1 MIKYLATRSKEVFM
15 AYRQGNR
22 DQQTLLP
29 PSIEEY
35 VPADAPVRAYDAMIE
50 AMDLAAMGFTL
61 DSRKVGN
68 SQYHPQSML
77 KLMVY
82 VYSYGVR
89 SSRKLERECH
99 YNLSFIWLTG
109 GLKPDHKTIAEFRRT
124 NKTALQQ
131 VIRQCA
137 RICIDLDLIEGN
149 ILFMDG
155 TRLRANAAI
164 DHSWTTKK
172 CQEALTGLDRRI
184 EQLLKECEA
193 TDESETDQGSLVHLK
208 QTLSDQSALKS
219 RIEGVM
225 ARLQAEGKVSL
236 NTTDQDC
243 VRIHSRQ
250 GSHAGYNG
258 QIVVDDANGLIVHSD
273 MVVENTDDKQFANQ
287 LNQVN
292 VVLDKPCRTACADA
306 GYTDYETLNQV
317 NHDQID
323 VILPPEQSTLKR
335 NNSPFDKSNF
345 TYDSQNDCFICL
357 EGHRLTGG
365 HWDPKKHS
373 RSYYAGGTVCRTCK
387 HFGRCTTNHL
397 QGRKVRLY
405 DYEQLRTKLENRYLE
420 PDAQTIFARR
430 KCRVEHPFGHF
441 KRNLGAGYFLLRG
454 LTGVRAEMAMLAGCF
469 NIRRLITL
477 LGVEGL
483 RMQLK
488 QRALA

>member
-1 MIKYLATRSKEVFM
+1 M

-29 PSIEEY
+29 PSIEDY

-50 AMDLAAMGFTL
+50 AMDLAAMGFIL
-61 DSRKVGN
+61 DPRKVGN

-82 VYSYGVR
+82 GYSYGVR

-164 DHSWTTKK
+164 GHSWTVQK
-172 CQEALTGLDRRI
+172 CQEMLADLDRRI
-184 EQLLKECEA
+184 EQMLKECEA
-193 TDESETDQGSLVHLK
+193 TDEAETDQGSLVHLE
-208 QTLSDQSALKS
+208 QTLADRTALKS
-219 RIEGVM
+219 RIEEVM
-225 ARLQAEGKVSL
+225 ARLKAEGKTSL
-236 NTTDQDC
+236 NTTDEDC

-250 GSHAGYNG
+250 GSHAGYTG
-258 QIVVDDANGLIVHSD
+258 HIVVDDTHGLIVNSD
-273 MVVENTDDKQFANQ
+273 VVAENTDNKQFANQ
-287 LNQVN
+287 LKQANA
-292 VVLDKPCRTACADA
+292 VLDRPCKTACADA
-306 GYTDYETLNQV
+306 GYTDYDELKEIDLHHT
-317 NHDQID
+317 D
-323 VILPPEQSTLKR
+323 VIIAPQQPTSKTAAM
-335 NNSPFDKSNF
+335 PFDWTQF
-345 TYDSQNDCFICL
+345 TYDEQKDCFICP
-357 EGHRLTGG
+357 EGHPLTCKGVDTQR
-365 HWDPKKHS
+365 HC
-373 RSYYAGGTVCRTCK
+373 RSYYAGSVCQTCK
-387 HFGRCTTNHL
+387 HFGLCTINRL
-397 QGRKVRLY
+397 QGRKVRRY
-405 DYEQLRTKLENRYLE
+405 DYGTLRIELEYRYQQ
-420 PDAQTIFARR
+420 PDAQAIFARR
-430 KCRVEHPFGHF
+430 KSRVEHPFGHF
-441 KRNLGAGYFLLRG
+441 KRNLGAGHFLLRG
-454 LTGVRAEMAMLAGCF
+454 LAGVRAEMAMLAGCF

-483 RMQLK
+483 RMRLK

>member
-1 MIKYLATRSKEVFM
+1 M

-29 PSIEEY
+29 PSIEDY
-35 VPADAPVRAYDAMIE
+35 VPTDAPVRAYDAMIE
-50 AMDLAAMGFTL
+50 AMDLAAMGFIL
-61 DSRKVGN
+61 DPRKVGN

-82 VYSYGVR
+82 GYSYGVR

-172 CQEALTGLDRRI
+172 CQEALADLDRRI

-193 TDESETDQGSLVHLK
+193 TDKAETDQGSLVHLEQALAD
-208 QTLSDQSALKS
+208 QTALKS
-219 RIEGVM
+219 RIKEVM
-225 ARLQAEGKVSL
+225 ARLKAEGKTSL
-236 NTTDQDC
+236 NTTDEEC

-258 QIVVDDANGLIVHSD
+258 QIAVDDANGLIVHSD
-273 MVVENTDDKQFANQ
+273 VVTENTDDKQFANQ
-287 LNQVN
+287 LQQANT
-292 VVLDKPCRTACADA
+292 VLDKPCQTACADA
-306 GYTDYETLNQV
+306 GYADYETLDQV
-317 NHDQID
+317 DHEETD
-323 VILPPEQSTLKR
+323 VVIPSQQQASEKER
-335 NNSPFDKSNF
+335 GPFDKTHFQYEAKS
-345 TYDSQNDCFICL
+345 DSYICP
-357 EGHRLTGG
+357 EGHHLTCKGV
-365 HWDPKKHS
+365 DRKNHS
-373 RSYYAGGTVCRTCK
+373 HSYYAGTVCRTCK
-387 HFGRCTTNHL
+387 HFGRCTTNRL

-420 PDAQTIFARR
+420 PDAQAIFARR

-454 LTGVRAEMAMLAGCF
+454 LAGVRAEMAMLAGCF

-488 QRALA
+488 QRAIA

>member
-1 MIKYLATRSKEVFM
+1 MQGGFM

-29 PSIEEY
+29 PSIEDY
-35 VPADAPVRAYDAMIE
+35 VPTDAPVRAYDAMIE
-50 AMDLAAMGFTL
+50 AMDLAAMGFIL
-61 DSRKVGN
+61 DPRKVGN

-82 VYSYGVR
+82 GYSYGVR

-137 RICIDLDLIEGN
+137 RICIDLNLIEGN

-164 DHSWTTKK
+164 AHSWTVQK
-172 CQEALTGLDRRI
+172 CQETLADLDRRI

-193 TDESETDQGSLVHLK
+193 TDEAETNQGSLVHLE
-208 QTLSDQSALKS
+208 QTLADQTALKS
-219 RIEGVM
+219 RIEEVM
-225 ARLQAEGKVSL
+225 ARLKAEGKTSL
-236 NTTDQDC
+236 NTTDEEC

-273 MVVENTDDKQFANQ
+273 VAAENTDDKQFANQ
-287 LNQVN
+287 LKQVN
-292 VVLDKPCRTACADA
+292 AVLDKPCQTACADA
-306 GYTDYETLNQV
+306 GYADYETLDQV
-317 NHDQID
+317 DHEETD
-323 VILPPEQSTLKR
+323 VVIPSQQQASEKER
-335 NNSPFDKSNF
+335 GPFDKSRF
-345 TYDSQNDCFICL
+345 TYDDQKDCFICP
-357 EGHRLTGG
+357 EGHRLTGDS
-365 HWDPKKHS
+365 WDSKKHS
-373 RSYYAGGTVCRTCK
+373 RSYYAGAVCRTCK
-387 HFGRCTTNHL
+387 HFGCCTTNRL

-405 DYEQLRTKLENRYLE
+405 DYERLRTKLENRYLE
-420 PDAQTIFARR
+420 PDAQAIFARR

-441 KRNLGAGYFLLRG
+441 KRNLGAGHFLLRG
-454 LTGVRAEMAMLAGCF
+454 LAGVRAEMAMLAGCF

-483 RMQLK
+483 RMRLK

>member
-1 MIKYLATRSKEVFM
+1 M

-22 DQQTLLP
+22 EQQVLLP
-29 PSIEEY
+29 PSIEDY

-50 AMDLAAMGFTL
+50 AMDLVAMGFIL
-61 DSRKVGN
+61 DPRKVGN

-82 VYSYGVR
+82 GYSYGIR

-137 RICIDLDLIEGN
+137 RICIDLDLMEGN

-164 DHSWTTKK
+164 GHSWTTRK
-172 CQEALTGLDRRI
+172 CQEALAGLDRRI
-184 EQLLKECEA
+184 QQLLCECEA
-193 TDESETDQGSLVHLK
+193 TDEAETDQGSLVHLE
-208 QTLSDQSALKS
+208 QTLADQKALKS
-219 RIEGVM
+219 RIEEVM
-225 ARLQAEGKVSL
+225 ARLKAEGKTSL
-236 NTTDQDC
+236 NTTDEDC

-250 GSHAGYNG
+250 GSHAGYTG
-258 QIVVDDANGLIVHSD
+258 HIVVDDTHGLIVHSD
-273 MVVENTDDKQFANQ
+273 VVAENTDNKQFANQ
-287 LNQVN
+287 LEQANA
-292 VVLDKPCRTACADA
+292 VLDKSCKTACADA
-306 GYTDYETLNQV
+306 GYTDYEELNKMNGQ
-317 NHDQID
+317 QTD
-323 VILPPEQSTLKR
+323 VIVPPQQPSSEAAS
-335 NNSPFDKSNF
+335 NPFDKSEF
-345 TYDSQNDCFICL
+345 AYDDQNDCFICP

-365 HWDPKKHS
+365 HWDSKKHS
-373 RSYYAGGTVCRTCK
+373 RSYYAGSVCRTCK
-387 HFGRCTTNHL
+387 HFGCCTTNRL
-397 QGRKVRLY
+397 QGRKVRRY
-405 DYEQLRTKLENRYLE
+405 DYEQLRTQLENRYVE
-420 PDAQTIFARR
+420 PDAQAIFARR

-441 KRNLGAGYFLLRG
+441 KRNLGAGHFLLRG
-454 LTGVRAEMAMLAGCF
+454 LAGVRAEMAMLAGCF

-483 RMQLK
+483 RIQLK
-488 QRALA
+488 QHVFA

>member
-1 MIKYLATRSKEVFM
+1 MQGGFM

-29 PSIEEY
+29 PSIEDY

-50 AMDLAAMGFTL
+50 AMDLAAMGFNL
-61 DSRKVGN
+61 DSHKVGN

-82 VYSYGVR
+82 GYSYGVR

-164 DHSWTTKK
+164 GHSWTTKK
-172 CQEALTGLDRRI
+172 CQEALADLDRRI
-184 EQLLKECEA
+184 EQLLQDCEA
-193 TDESETDQGSLVHLK
+193 TDKAETNQGSLIHLE
-208 QTLSDQSALKS
+208 QTLADQTSLKS
-219 RIEGVM
+219 RIEEVM
-225 ARLQAEGKVSL
+225 ARLKAEGKTSL
-236 NTTDQDC
+236 NTTDEDC

-258 QIVVDDANGLIVHSD
+258 QIVVDDVNGLIVHSD
-273 MVVENTDDKQFANQ
+273 VVAESTDDKQFANQ
-287 LNQVN
+287 LQQANTA
-292 VVLDKPCRTACADA
+292 LDKPCQTACADA
-306 GYTDYETLNQV
+306 GYADHEILDQVDHEKTDVVVPSQQQASGKE
-317 NHDQID
+317 
-323 VILPPEQSTLKR
+323 R
-335 NNSPFDKSNF
+335 GPFDKSRF
-345 TYDSQNDCFICL
+345 TYDEQKNCFICP
-357 EGHRLTGG
+357 EGHRLRADS
-365 HWDPKKHS
+365 WDPKKHS
-373 RSYYAGGTVCRTCK
+373 RSYLAGTVCRTCK
-387 HFGRCTTNHL
+387 HFGRCTTNRL

-405 DYEQLRTKLENRYLE
+405 DYEQLRTKLENRYVE
-420 PDAQTIFARR
+420 PDAQAIFARR
-430 KCRVEHPFGHF
+430 KCRVEHPFGHI
-441 KRNLGAGYFLLRG
+441 KRNLGAGYFLMRG

-483 RMQLK
+483 KMQLK

>member
-1 MIKYLATRSKEVFM
+1 MIKYLANRYKEVFM

-29 PSIEEY
+29 PSIEDY

-82 VYSYGVR
+82 GYSYGVR

-164 DHSWTTKK
+164 AHSWTTKK
-172 CQEALTGLDRRI
+172 CQEALADLDRRI
-184 EQLLKECEA
+184 EQLLRDCET
-193 TDESETDQGSLVHLK
+193 TDEAETDQGSLVHLE
-208 QTLSDQSALKS
+208 QTLADQTALKS
-219 RIEGVM
+219 RIEEVM
-225 ARLQAEGKVSL
+225 ARLKAEGKASL
-236 NTTDQDC
+236 NTTDEDC

-258 QIVVDDANGLIVHSD
+258 QVVVDDANGLIIHSD
-273 MVVENTDDKQFANQ
+273 VVAENNDSKQFTHQLEQANA
-287 LNQVN
+287 
-292 VVLDKPCRTACADA
+292 VLDDPCATACADA
-306 GYTDYETLNQV
+306 GYTDYEELNKV
-317 NHDQID
+317 NPEQTD
-323 VILPPEQSTLKR
+323 VIVPPQQPFSKTAL
-335 NNSPFDKSNF
+335 SPFDKSHF
-345 TYDSQNDCFICL
+345 TYDSINDCFVCP
-357 EGHRLTGG
+357 EGRPLTHQGV
-365 HWDPKKHS
+365 DIKKHNQ
-373 RSYYAGGTVCRTCK
+373 SYYAGSACRTCQ
-387 HFGRCTTNHL
+387 HFGRCTTNRRR
-397 QGRKVRLY
+397 GRKICRY
-405 DYEQLRTKLENRYLE
+405 DYDVLRAELEDRYRQ
-420 PDAQTIFARR
+420 PDAQAIFARR

-483 RMQLK
+483 KMQLEHC
-488 QRALA
+488 ALA

>member
-1 MIKYLATRSKEVFM
+1 M

-29 PSIEEY
+29 PSIEDY

-82 VYSYGVR
+82 GYSYGVR

-124 NKTALQQ
+124 NKAALQQ

-137 RICIDLDLIEGN
+137 RICMDLNLIEGN

-164 DHSWTTKK
+164 DHSWTTQK
-172 CQEALTGLDRRI
+172 CQEALADLDRRI
-184 EQLLKECEA
+184 EQLLKECQA
-193 TDESETDQGSLVHLK
+193 TDESETDQGSLVHLE
-208 QTLSDQSALKS
+208 QTLADQTVLKS
-219 RIEGVM
+219 RIEDVM
-225 ARLQAEGKVSL
+225 ARLKAEGKTSL
-236 NTTDQDC
+236 NTTDEDC

-273 MVVENTDDKQFANQ
+273 VVADNVDSKQFANQ
-287 LNQVN
+287 LDQANA
-292 VVLDKPCRTACADA
+292 VLDKPCQTACADA
-306 GYTDYETLNQV
+306 GYTDYETLDQV
-317 NHDQID
+317 PEEETD
-323 VILPPEQSTLKR
+323 VVIPSQQQASGKER
-335 NNSPFDKSNF
+335 GPFDKSQF
-345 TYDSQNDCFICL
+345 AYDAKKDCFICPA
-357 EGHRLTGG
+357 GQRLTCKGVDRNR
-365 HWDPKKHS
+365 HR
-373 RSYYAGGTVCRTCK
+373 RSYYAGSVCRTCK
-387 HFGRCTTNHL
+387 HFGPCTINRL
-397 QGRKVRLY
+397 QGRKVCLY
-405 DYEQLRTKLENRYLE
+405 DYEQLRTRLEKRYLE
-420 PDAQTIFARR
+420 PDAQAIFARR
-430 KCRVEHPFGHF
+430 KCRVEHPFGHI

-483 RMQLK
+483 RMRLK
-488 QRALA
+488 QHALA

>member
-1 MIKYLATRSKEVFM
+1 MIKYLANRCKEIFM

-29 PSIEEY
+29 PSIEDY

-50 AMDLAAMGFTL
+50 AMDLAAMGFIL

-82 VYSYGVR
+82 GYSYGVR

-164 DHSWTTKK
+164 DHSWTTRK
-172 CQEALTGLDRRI
+172 CQEALADLDRRI
-184 EQLLKECEA
+184 AQLLKDCEA
-193 TDESETDQGSLVHLK
+193 ADEAETDQGSLVHLEQALAN
-208 QTLSDQSALKS
+208 QTALKS
-219 RIEGVM
+219 RIEEVM
-225 ARLQAEGKVSL
+225 ARLKAEGKTSL
-236 NTTDQDC
+236 NTTDEEC

-250 GSHAGYNG
+250 GSHAGYTG
-258 QIVVDDANGLIVHSD
+258 HIAVDDVNGLIVNSD
-273 MVVENTDDKQFANQ
+273 VVAENTDDKQFANQ
-287 LNQVN
+287 LKQANA
-292 VVLDKPCRTACADA
+292 PCTTACADA
-306 GYTDYETLNQV
+306 GYTDYEALNRV
-317 NHDQID
+317 NYEQTD
-323 VILPPEQSTLKR
+323 VIVPPEQSTLKR

-345 TYDSQNDCFICL
+345 TYDSQNDYFICP
-357 EGHRLTGG
+357 EGHRLMGG

-373 RSYYAGGTVCRTCK
+373 RSYYAGSACRACK
-387 HFGRCTTNHL
+387 HFGRCTTNRL

-405 DYEQLRTKLENRYLE
+405 DYEQLRTRLENRYLE
-420 PDAQTIFARR
+420 PDAQAIFARR
-430 KCRVEHPFGHF
+430 KGRVEHPFGHF
-441 KRNLGAGYFLLRG
+441 KRNLGVGHFLLRG
-454 LTGVRAEMAMLAGCF
+454 LAGVRAEMAMLAGCF

-483 RMQLK
+483 KMRLK
-488 QRALA
+488 QRAFA

>member
-1 MIKYLATRSKEVFM
+1 M

-29 PSIEEY
+29 PSIEDY

-50 AMDLAAMGFTL
+50 AMDLAAMGFIL
-61 DSRKVGN
+61 DPRKVGN

-82 VYSYGVR
+82 GYSYGVR

-109 GLKPDHKTIAEFRRT
+109 GLKPDHKTIAEFRRP

-164 DHSWTTKK
+164 GHSWTVQKY
-172 CQEALTGLDRRI
+172 QETLAGLDRRI

-193 TDESETDQGSLVHLK
+193 TDEAETDQGSLVHLE
-208 QTLSDQSALKS
+208 QTLADQTALKS
-219 RIEGVM
+219 RIEKVM
-225 ARLQAEGKVSL
+225 ARLKAEGKTSL
-236 NTTDQDC
+236 NTTDEEC

-250 GSHAGYNG
+250 GSHAGYTG
-258 QIVVDDANGLIVHSD
+258 HIVVDDANGLIVHSD
-273 MVVENTDDKQFANQ
+273 VVAENTDDKQFANQ
-287 LNQVN
+287 LKQVN
-292 VVLDKPCRTACADA
+292 AALDKPCQTACADA
-306 GYTDYETLNQV
+306 GYADYETLDQV
-317 NHDQID
+317 DHEETD
-323 VILPPEQSTLKR
+323 VVIPSHQQASGKER
-335 NNSPFDKSNF
+335 GPFDKSRF
-345 TYDSQNDCFICL
+345 TYDDRKDCFICP
-357 EGHRLTGG
+357 EGHRLTGDS
-365 HWDPKKHS
+365 WDSKKHS
-373 RSYYAGGTVCRTCK
+373 RSYYAGTVCRTCK
-387 HFGRCTTNHL
+387 HFGCCTTNRL

-405 DYEQLRTKLENRYLE
+405 DYERLRTKLENRYLE
-420 PDAQTIFARR
+420 PDAQAIFARR

-441 KRNLGAGYFLLRG
+441 KRNLGAGHFLLRG
-454 LTGVRAEMAMLAGCF
+454 LAGVRAEMAMLAGCF

-488 QRALA
+488 QRAFA